1 VFPRG
6 AGVVGQYT
14 MNSARCLAVL
24 VVEDDPDIRD
34 LVATELELSGFRV
47 FRAENGAHAL
57 EVLKTMPHP
66 SLILADLMMPVMDG
80 WQLIRAL
87 SQDDRLATLPVVV
100 VSAAQQGGPRG
111 FRRVKKPIE
120 LDDLMKIVSELCDRS
135 T

>member
-1 VFPRG
+1 MT
-6 AGVVGQYT
+6 AQ
-14 MNSARCLAVL
+14 CLAVL

-34 LVATELELSGFRV
+34 AVATELELDGFQV
-47 FRAENGAHAL
+47 FRAENGARAL
-57 EVLKTMPHP
+57 EVLRTMPHP

-100 VSAAQQGGPRG
+100 VSATHQDGPQG

-120 LDDLMKIVSELCDRS
+120 LDDLMKIVSELCARR